1 MSDRL
6 LTRFLGSRSAGSL
19 VVALILTHLVG
30 LADANSIVNGGFE
43 TGDLTG
49 WTLRFTPNGQTAAQD
64 VVLYDIDGNGGPFGI
79 SRAAR
84 FDVSQVVFQNG
95 VPAGIELVQN
105 VSLQGGLPYVLGADL
120 SVLRPVP
127 VTNLFGGG
135 FDLLVNNLIFDV
147 YDAGDIVGLVPE
159 FGKLGATFMP
169 ASDGIFE
176 VGLRITR
183 PAQAALIFQF
193 VDNVTLEPVPEPATL
208 LLLGTTAVGIGM
220 ARLRQRRAKHGS
232 RDAKKLP

>member
-1 MSDRL
+1 MSDRRL
-6 LTRFLGSRSAGSL
+6 ARFLRSRSAGSL
-19 VVALILTHLVG
+19 VVALILMHLVG
-30 LADANSIVNGGFE
+30 PVHANSIANGGFE

-49 WTLRFTPNGQTAAQD
+49 WTLRFTPNGQTALQD
-64 VVLYDIDGNGGPFGI
+64 VVPYDIDGNGGPLGI
-79 SRAAR
+79 SNAAR

-105 VSLQGGLPYVLGADL
+105 VSLLGGQPYTLRADL

-127 VTNLFGGG
+127 VTNLFGGN

-159 FGKLGATFMP
+159 FGKVGATFLP

-176 VGLRITR
+176 VGLR
-183 PAQAALIFQF
+183 
-193 VDNVTLEPVPEPATL
+193 
-208 LLLGTTAVGIGM
+208 
-220 ARLRQRRAKHGS
+220 
-232 RDAKKLP
+232 